1 MVDKDKKTEEKKE
14 VVKEKEIQETEI
26 IEQEVVK
33 EEDDLEDDD
42 VVDFVEEEAPTN
54 GPEKYYEAT
63 GRRKRAIARV
73 RLYTKKT
80 TDEIPE
86 PRALIT
92 INDKPYTEYFVDPLH
107 LDVIESP
114 LKKLKSMTRF
124 KATVKVSG
132 GGLSG
137 QADAIQVGLAKAL
150 VLFDTNFKKKMRK
163 GGFLTTDS
171 RQVERK
177 KYGLKKARRASQWRK
192 R

>member
-1 MVDKDKKTEEKKE
+1 MADEDKKTEETQEIVEQE
-14 VVKEKEIQETEI
+14 VVKEKE
-26 IEQEVVK
+26 
-33 EEDDLEDDD
+33 DLEDDD
-42 VVDFVEEEAPTN
+42 VVDFIEEEAPTN

-63 GRRKRAIARV
+63 GRRKRAVARV

-80 TDEIPE
+80 TDKIPE

-92 INDKPYTEYFVDPLH
+92 VNDKPYTEYFVDLLH
-107 LDVIESP
+107 LDLIESP

-124 KATVKVSG
+124 KATVKVVG

-137 QADAIQVGLAKAL
+137 QADAIQVGLAKTL
-150 VLFDTNFKKKMRK
+150 VLFDTNFRKKMRK

>member
-1 MVDKDKKTEEKKE
+1 MAEVEEKKE
-14 VVKEKEIQETEI
+14 EI
-26 IEQEVVK
+26 IEEVEEV
-33 EEDDLEDDD
+33 EEDTDD
-42 VVDFVEEEAPTN
+42 VVIEEEAPTN

-63 GRRKRAIARV
+63 GRRKEAVARV

-92 INDKPYTEYFVDPLH
+92 INDKPYTDYFVDPLH
-107 LDVIESP
+107 LDLIEAP

-124 KATVKVSG
+124 KATIKVKG

-137 QADAIQVGLAKAL
+137 QADAIQVGLAKVL
-150 VLFDTNFKKKMRK
+150 VLFDTNFRKKMRK
-163 GGFLTTDS
+163 GAFLTTDS
-171 RQVERK
+171 RQKERK
-177 KYGLKKARRASQWRK
+177 KYGLKKARRAPQWSK

>member
-1 MVDKDKKTEEKKE
+1 MTDEENKIEENIIEEPKE
-14 VVKEKEIQETEI
+14 V
-26 IEQEVVK
+26 
-33 EEDDLEDDD
+33 EEDTEDIII
-42 VVDFVEEEAPTN
+42 EEEAPTN

-63 GRRKRAIARV
+63 GRRKEAVARV

-80 TDEIPE
+80 TDVIPE

-92 INDKPYTEYFVDPLH
+92 VNDKPYTEYFADPLH
-107 LDVIESP
+107 FDLVEAP

-124 KATVKVSG
+124 KITAKVQG

-150 VLFDTNFKKKMRK
+150 VKFDTNFKKKMRK
-163 GGFLTTDS
+163 GEFLTTDS
-171 RQVERK
+171 RQKERK
-177 KYGLKKARRASQWRK
+177 KYGLRKARRAPQWSK